1 VVPAAL
7 DASEPP
13 GSPAAPDE
21 AEFSTAVS
29 VWILDDDPVALESLQ
44 GQLAAWGADVTAYTR
59 PEDLLARLHAG
70 VPLPHWILTD
80 DMLGASLF
88 GLETAQTLS
97 RQFGFGKVC
106 LITGNT
112 APARLAELRSSR
124 FPVIVKP
131 AKPEQIFAVI
141 AAAGVAAG
149 S

>member
-13 GSPAAPDE
+13 GSPAAPDA

-44 GQLAAWGADVTAYTR
+44 GQLAAWGADVTAYAR

-70 VPLPHWILTD
+70 VPLPHWILT
-80 DMLGASLF
+80 
-88 GLETAQTLS
+88 
-97 RQFGFGKVC
+97 
-106 LITGNT
+106 GNT

-124 FPVIVKP
+124 FR
-131 AKPEQIFAVI
+131 
-141 AAAGVAAG
+141 
-149 S
+149 